1 MHKNFYGCLLMLSG
15 EYEWHKCLWIR
26 SNFPKENLAL
36 AEKSS
41 CSVTENTKT
50 VNVPFIQV

>member
-1 MHKNFYGCLLMLSG
+1 MLSG